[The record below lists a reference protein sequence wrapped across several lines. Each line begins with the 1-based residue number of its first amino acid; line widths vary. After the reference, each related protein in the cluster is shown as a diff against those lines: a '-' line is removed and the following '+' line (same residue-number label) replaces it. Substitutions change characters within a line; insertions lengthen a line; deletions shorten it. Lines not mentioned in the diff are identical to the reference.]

1 MMETSMRFGLMAV
14 FAVSGSMVL
23 LVHQVHKRLLSN
35 FMEKFEFEMGVL
47 CPHAKSNVTGCKKNQ
62 GKKKVRFAKQVLE
75 VPIESRGCCRRKI
88 TSSQLSFLAEEVS
101 VLEKIQKWR
110 RGPSLEDTMPPNRA
124 ALYRGILKCK
134 KGRFRC

>member
-1 MMETSMRFGLMAV
+1 MAV

-35 FMEKFEFEMGVL
+35 FMKKFEFEMSGIL
-47 CPHAKSNVTGCKKNQ
+47 YPSAKDNLTEGCKNNE

-75 VPIESRGCCRRKI
+75 FPIESRGCCHRKV
-88 TSSQLSFLAEEVS
+88 TSSSNLRASSNLAFMAEELS
-101 VLEKIQKWR
+101 VLENIQKWR

-124 ALYRGILKCK
+124 ALYKGILKCK
-134 KGRFRC
+134 RGRFRC